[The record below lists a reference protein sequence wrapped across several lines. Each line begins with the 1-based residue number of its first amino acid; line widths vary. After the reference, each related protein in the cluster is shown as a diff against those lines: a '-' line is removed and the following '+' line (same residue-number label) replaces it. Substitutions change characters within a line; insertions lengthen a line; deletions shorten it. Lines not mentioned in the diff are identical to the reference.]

1 MTEMSLQCRVA
12 NMQQRAKITCR
23 VTGRVQMVMFRDF
36 SQRKARKLGLVGFTR
51 NETDGSVTVVAEGE
65 HALLEKYLAYLR
77 KGSILSRV
85 DDVEVRWGNATGE
98 YKDFKITF

>member
-1 MTEMSLQCRVA
+1 
-12 NMQQRAKITCR
+12 
-23 VTGRVQMVMFRDF
+23 MVMFRDF

-51 NETDGSVTVVAEGE
+51 NETDGSVTVVAEGPRDV
-65 HALLEKYLAYLR
+65 LETYVTDYLR

>member
-1 MTEMSLQCRVA
+1 
-12 NMQQRAKITCR
+12 MQQHERITCR

-51 NETDGSVTVVAEGE
+51 NETDGSVTVVAEGPRDV
-65 HALLEKYLAYLR
+65 LETYVTDYLR